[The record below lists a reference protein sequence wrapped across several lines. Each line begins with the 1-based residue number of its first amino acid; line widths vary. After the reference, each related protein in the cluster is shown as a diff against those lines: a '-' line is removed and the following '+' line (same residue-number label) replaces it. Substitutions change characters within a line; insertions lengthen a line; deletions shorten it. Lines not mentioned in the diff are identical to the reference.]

1 MGSGKDHEPRLG
13 SAESLSPYCMAE
25 VYATLSMAKTA
36 TFIFLLESI
45 SYYEIFL
52 YYLSLAYLLTTNL
65 QLSLLLTKNVCQIP
79 TIPYLL

>member
-52 YYLSLAYLLTTNL
+52 LSVTSIPSDYKPPVKS
-65 QLSLLLTKNVCQIP
+65 SLN
-79 TIPYLL
+79 